1 MRTKETKETKNLQA
15 PGEHLP
21 DKVLAKLVK
30 DAEKGPFITFGEHH
44 KKMDKWILENSKQ
57 LYLSNTPM
65 I

>member
-44 KKMDKWILENSKQ
+44 KKMDKWIQENSKQ